1 MASAVLVAP
10 TPAATFGEL
19 NLDLLMVEKPS
30 TAPAPGPAKRGKKKQ
45 PSKASDNR
53 EGKMSKSNHESLHN
67 SFVPLSEG
75 ESSALASPASST
87 ELTTFLLAKSY
98 LKAKD
103 DANAV
108 VGSNLAVQQLLEEA
122 EEGKSRKSRRKSLK
136 SYEDV
141 APIEEVEVKLS
152 ITPTAAPLFYSSDL
166 LHASELND
174 DASKAK
180 TETKTKSIYDTPFWH
195 KYGFVLVHL
204 SMVVCQSCFSA
215 VNVFGKYGLIYIHPI
230 VLIILRN
237 VGTPATRRV
246 PPFFFSRSPFRHEEF
261 RLTALLLLFGA
272 PALILVVQERF
283 PS

>member
-10 TPAATFGEL
+10 TPATTIGEL

-30 TAPAPGPAKRGKKKQ
+30 AAPGPVKRGKKKQ
-45 PSKASDNR
+45 PPKASDNR
-53 EGKMSKSNHESLHN
+53 EGKMNKSNHESLHN

-87 ELTTFLLAKSY
+87 ELATFLLAKPY

-103 DANAV
+103 EANAV
-108 VGSNLAVQQLLEEA
+108 VGSSLAVQQLLEEVDEA
-122 EEGKSRKSRRKSLK
+122 KSRKSRRKSLK
-136 SYEDV
+136 SRADV

-166 LHASELND
+166 LYASELND
-174 DASKAK
+174 DASKAVK
-180 TETKTKSIYDTPFWH
+180 TETKTKSVYDTPFWH

-237 VGTPATRRV
+237 VGTAPPHV
-246 PPFFFSRSPFRHEEF
+246 LPPFFFFFFPFPFRHQEF
-261 RLTALLLLFGA
+261 ALTSLLLFS
-272 PALILVVQERF
+272 LWHLR
-283 PS
+283 